1 MRHLNLNEHWDKPSQ
16 KKSYLE
22 RKAQEEDA
30 KREIT
35 TYQRGQGEA
44 SLPMPDAPNVDEE
57 GSVRDLSS

>member
-30 KREIT
+30 KREIVSYHRNEET
-35 TYQRGQGEA
+35 
-44 SLPMPDAPNVDEE
+44 SPPLPDSPDVDEE